1 MITPHTIIRTNRRS
15 LSLTISKEG
24 KLIVRAPKRL
34 SMDYIY
40 SFIKIIM
47 YYAPIGLGVY
57 FAVLIGTFGA
67 SIALGYAKTF
77 IVYTLVSIVFFFV
90 AYSIYAYIAGGK
102 NGVKKFYKNIP

>member
-1 MITPHTIIRTNRRS
+1 MN
-15 LSLTISKEG
+15 LL
-24 KLIVRAPKRL
+24 KL
-34 SMDYIY
+34 
-40 SFIKIIM
+40 IM

-67 SIALGYAKTF
+67 SLAPGYAKTF

-102 NGVKKFYKNIP
+102 NYSAPIQLMGDFLNDKFST